1 MKKANLRLRNKL
13 FYVLVMFVLGTLVY
27 IFSSYKCN
35 EYEKEYAEKFSQ
47 LAIEKQDYPKRF
59 TLNHNLQNLIENIV
73 VLNNEFNEATVC
85 DEELQKYFIDR
96 YLKNTYI
103 SCDYILENYEKTG
116 ELTRQQV
123 EYIQWSMTGKY
134 VSFENIACDLV
145 NIRETS
151 SGWSYGELKNYSYEL
166 KDETV
171 NINGIVT
178 TKTVGYLGEQVYEF
192 DASLEEN
199 PYSCFD
205 GYSIKSISIKD
216 VTPVIKPDYKVHEV
230 VGSLIEENITDGK
243 VLIEVY
249 DSKDNLSYDHCITLN
264 MLSNEELQ
272 KLVLENKDKELVIR
286 YVLDKEQGACITEIT
301 PIDIELKS
309 EDKKNTETIPSND
322 WQSSYIDILQTVEE
336 PQYGDEILINYNYG
350 LVYLDDKVPFLIQRD
365 GSTMHIWKYDS
376 GKVYE
381 SNKDWSYNVGGL
393 ADYWIMQ
400 KEGLLVGEGGA
411 GPTYSKTIIWK
422 YDRTI
427 HDFQIVHYY
436 EDKVYEDLN
445 KNGKFDDGE
454 DKNDGGAQDC
464 NDCFDMDKAI
474 TYEEYIKAIEYIR
487 DDEVEIRKYISYS
500 KKDML
505 VHLEQLSR

>member
-1 MKKANLRLRNKL
+1 MKKVKLKFRNKL
-13 FYVLVMFVLGTLVY
+13 FYVLVMFVFGTLVY

-47 LAIEKQDYPKRF
+47 LAIEKHDYPKRF
-59 TLNHNLQNLIENIV
+59 TLNQNLQNLIENIV
-73 VLNNEFNEATVC
+73 VLNNEYNEATVC

-96 YLKNTYI
+96 YLKNTDN

-264 MLSNEELQ
+264 LLSNEELQ

-286 YVLDKEQGACITEIT
+286 YVLDKEQGSYITEIT
-301 PIDIELKS
+301 PIGIELKS
-309 EDKKNTETIPSND
+309 EDKKTTETIPSND

-336 PQYGDEILINYNYG
+336 PQYGGEILIKYNYG
-350 LVYLDDKVPFLIQRD
+350 LVYLDAKVPFLIQRD
-365 GSTMHIWKYDS
+365 GSTMHIWKYD
-376 GKVYE
+376 
-381 SNKDWSYNVGGL
+381 
-393 ADYWIMQ
+393 
-400 KEGLLVGEGGA
+400 
-411 GPTYSKTIIWK
+411 
-422 YDRTI
+422 RTI
-427 HDFQIVHYY
+427 HDFQIVHNY

-445 KNGKFDDGE
+445 KKGKFDDGE

>member
-73 VLNNEFNEATVC
+73 VLNNEYNETTVC

-96 YLKNTYI
+96 YLKNTEI

-116 ELTRQQV
+116 KLTRQQV

-249 DSKDNLSYDHCITLN
+249 GSKDNLSYDHCITLN
-264 MLSNEELQ
+264 LLSNEELQ

-309 EDKKNTETIPSND
+309 EKKEGANSNWASIYSEFIKANATNENSYYFFFGNIEDGIPMLVQGVKEFLHFYTIVDGDVVVLENENGDYWPSG
-322 WQSSYIDILQTVEE
+322 SSRVVDYYFI
-336 PQYGDEILINYNYG
+336 P
-350 LVYLDDKVPFLIQRD
+350 DDKIVI
-365 GSTMHIWKYDS
+365 GSGGFGPAERWDIVWKYNEKKEIFVQS
-376 GKVYE
+376 HVY
-381 SNKDWSYNVGGL
+381 SYVL
-393 ADYWIMQ
+393 
-400 KEGLLVGEGGA
+400 
-411 GPTYSKTIIWK
+411 
-422 YDRTI
+422 
-427 HDFQIVHYY
+427 
-436 EDKVYEDLN
+436 YEDLN
-445 KNGKFDDGE
+445 NNGKLDNGE
-454 DKNDGGAQDC
+454 DANDGGAQTSCAYYD
-464 NDCFDMDKAI
+464 NDKLISETKYNEAEKYLNESALEKGDLGLYNYAEVI
-474 TYEEYIKAIEYIR
+474 TYLEKL
-487 DDEVEIRKYISYS
+487 S
-500 KKDML
+500 K
-505 VHLEQLSR
+505 

>member
-73 VLNNEFNEATVC
+73 VLNNEYNETTVC

-96 YLKNTYI
+96 YLKNTEI

-116 ELTRQQV
+116 KLTRQQV

-249 DSKDNLSYDHCITLN
+249 DSKDDLSYDHCITLN
-264 MLSNEELQ
+264 LLSNEELQ
-272 KLVLENKDKELVIR
+272 KFVLENKDKDLVIR

-309 EDKKNTETIPSND
+309 EKKEGANSNWASIYSEFIKANATNENSYYFFFGNIEDGIPMLVQGVKEFLHFYTIVDGDVVVLENETGDYWPSGSARVVDYYFIP
-322 WQSSYIDILQTVEE
+322 
-336 PQYGDEILINYNYG
+336 
-350 LVYLDDKVPFLIQRD
+350 DDKIVI
-365 GSTMHIWKYDS
+365 GSGGFGPAERWDIVWEYNEKKDIFVQSH
-376 GKVYE
+376 VY
-381 SNKDWSYNVGGL
+381 SYVL
-393 ADYWIMQ
+393 
-400 KEGLLVGEGGA
+400 
-411 GPTYSKTIIWK
+411 
-422 YDRTI
+422 
-427 HDFQIVHYY
+427 
-436 EDKVYEDLN
+436 YEDLN
-445 KNGKFDDGE
+445 NNGKLDNGE
-454 DKNDGGAQDC
+454 DANDGGAQTSCAYYD
-464 NDCFDMDKAI
+464 NDKLISETKYNEAEKYLNESALEKGDLGLYNYEEVI
-474 TYEEYIKAIEYIR
+474 TYLEKL
-487 DDEVEIRKYISYS
+487 S
-500 KKDML
+500 K
-505 VHLEQLSR
+505 